1 MARKNPTPKQRMNL
15 LKKNAYRCCVCKQ
28 SGVGFEL
35 HHIDG
40 DNSNTVESNLAVL
53 CVSDHDNHHRPDKY
67 THKVFCK
74 DLKPEV
80 LLRYKTRWED
90 FISEAQKENPE
101 IIATLNVFGFEDF
114 IHSMKLVM
122 QRKDGSIEYEQLHHL
137 HFGTPED
144 WIDDVLQEI
153 QDIGKNIKVVIVDSP
168 LDVELCPDHKK
179 SYSQTIDECM
189 ATKITASDWDEKSF
203 LSIYINPER
212 PSLALTVFYD
222 EEHIF
227 TAVLHKCKGKYLHLE
242 SDGPNLR
249 EKIKRKPSIRSQVTS
264 IVQSLVDTWE
274 PAIIMYGTGDP
285 DDPELIES
293 FNLPKLWEKRS

>member
-1 MARKNPTPKQRMNL
+1 MARKNPTPKQRKSL
-15 LKKNAYRCCVCKQ
+15 LEGNAYRCCVCKQ

-67 THKVFCK
+67 THKIFCK

-80 LLRYKTRWED
+80 LQRYKSRWED
-90 FISEAQKENPE
+90 FINEAQKENPE

-137 HFGTPED
+137 HFGTPDD
-144 WIDDVLQEI
+144 WIDDVLKEV

-189 ATKITASDWDEKSF
+189 ATKITAEDWDENSF
-203 LSIYINPER
+203 LSIYINPEKA
-212 PSLALTVFYD
+212 SLALTVFYD
-222 EEHIF
+222 RDHIF
-227 TAVLHKCKGKYLHLE
+227 SASLHKCEGKYLHLE

-249 EKIKRKPSIRSQVTS
+249 EKIKRKPSIRTQVTS
-264 IVQSLVDTWE
+264 IVQNLVDTWE
-274 PAIIMYGTGDP
+274 PAVIMCGTGDP
-285 DDPELIES
+285 DEPELIEGLL
-293 FNLPKLWEKRS
+293 LPKFWEECS